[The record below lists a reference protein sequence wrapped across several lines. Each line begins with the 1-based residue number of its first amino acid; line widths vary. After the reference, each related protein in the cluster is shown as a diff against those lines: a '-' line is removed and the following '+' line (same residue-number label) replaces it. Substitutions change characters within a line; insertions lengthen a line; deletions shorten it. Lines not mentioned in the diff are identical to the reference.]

1 MGKEILGNIVSDE
14 MNHLRIERSRIDLND
29 EDADDLERDIG
40 ML

>member
-1 MGKEILGNIVSDE
+1 MGREILANIVSDE
-14 MNHLRIERSRIDLND
+14 MNQLRIERSRIDLND